1 MSMSQRN
8 MILEV
13 QEIKE
18 SMFDLNDSAEK
29 AFSYFEV
36 INRSVS
42 EMESHHPV
50 TVESG
55 DRYSYR
61 PQVSMGHGP
70 ASRRASKAHRAGIN
84 TSVACK
90 DNLCKS

>member
-1 MSMSQRN
+1 MSQRN
-8 MILEV
+8 MMLDA

-18 SMFDLNDSAEK
+18 SIFDLNDPIEK

-42 EMESHHPV
+42 GMESRHPV

-61 PQVSMGHGP
+61 PHETKGYGP
-70 ASRRASKAHRAGIN
+70 ASK
-84 TSVACK
+84 
-90 DNLCKS
+90 